1 MNKDCLIGFSLGLG
15 IGAGLGLLLA
25 PRSGEKTQKLIARR
39 LRKSTDYF
47 QDQASGLRDSAADLL
62 EKGKEQVA
70 RHRQEFEH
78 AYKRA
83 MA

>member
-1 MNKDCLIGFSLGLG
+1 MNKNCLIGLSLGIG
-15 IGAGLGLLLA
+15 VGAGLGLLLA
-25 PRSGEKTQKLIARR
+25 PRSGEKTQKLIARK
-39 LRKSTDYF
+39 LRKNTDYF
-47 QDQASGLRDSAADLL
+47 QDRASGLCDSAAELV

-70 RHRQEFEH
+70 RHRQGFER

>member
-1 MNKDCLIGFSLGLG
+1 MNKDCLIGFSLGIGVGAALG
-15 IGAGLGLLLA
+15 ILLA
-25 PRSGEKTQKLIARR
+25 PRSGAKTQKMIARK

-47 QDQASGLRDSAADLL
+47 QDQASGLRDSAADLV

-70 RHRQEFEH
+70 RHQKAFEH

>member
-15 IGAGLGLLLA
+15 VGVALGILLA
-25 PRSGEKTQKLIARR
+25 PRSGKRTQKLIASK

-47 QDQASGLRDSAADLL
+47 QDQASGLRDSAADLV
-62 EKGKEQVA
+62 EKGKTQL
-70 RHRQEFEH
+70 EH

>member
-1 MNKDCLIGFSLGLG
+1 MK
-15 IGAGLGLLLA
+15 
-25 PRSGEKTQKLIARR
+25 KTQKMIGRKI
-39 LRKSTDYF
+39 RKSTDYF
-47 QDQASGLRDSAADLL
+47 QDQASGLRDSAADLV

-70 RHRQEFEH
+70 RHRQAFEH

>member
-15 IGAGLGLLLA
+15 VGVGLGLLFA
-25 PRSGEKTQKLIARR
+25 PRSGAKTQKLIASKI
-39 LRKSTDYF
+39 RKSTDYF
-47 QDQASGLRDSAADLL
+47 QDQASGLRTSAVDLF

-70 RHRQEFEH
+70 RQRQGLEH
-78 AYKRA
+78 AYKRV